1 MESGGFMIYLF
12 DIFQTETGG
21 SVRWLE
27 AAKTLEDAKARVQE
41 LALRS
46 PGEYVVLDQ
55 KTGNKLVINS
65 DAVDAA

>member
-1 MESGGFMIYLF
+1 MIYPF

-21 SVRWLE
+21 CVRWLE

-46 PGEYVVLDQ
+46 PGGYVVVDQ

-65 DAVDAA
+65 DAVDAAQA

>member
-1 MESGGFMIYLF
+1 MIYPF
-12 DIFQTETGG
+12 DIFQTETRG

-46 PGEYVVLDQ
+46 PGDYVVLD
-55 KTGNKLVINS
+55 
-65 DAVDAA
+65 